1 MKSYCSSPWSVL
13 YAIVWK
19 RFLKTKI
26 QRFPLCLGWTSDR
39 YFLGSI
45 RCFKT
50 RPLLTFLT
58 VSSRPW
64 PHWPCFSHVDLLS
77 VSKMAP
83 GTLHLLV
90 SLRKM
95 LLFLK
100 TAWYPWTS
108 LCLHVTPSWRHHP
121 WPSVLKNSLLLQHS
135 LLFSS
140 KHISLFEIHFF
151 FFLFTSPP
159 PPNQHRGCLWA
170 EPLSVHPSLGIPG
183 MYLTASSKEGTQ

>member
-1 MKSYCSSPWSVL
+1 MKSCCSSPWSVL
-13 YAIVWK
+13 YAVVWK

-26 QRFPLCLGWTSDR
+26 QRFALCLGWISDH
-39 YFLGSI
+39 YFLESI

-64 PHWPCFSHVDLLS
+64 PPWPYFSHMDLLS

-100 TAWYPWTS
+100 SAWCPWIS
-108 LCLHVTPSWRHHP
+108 LCLHVTPTWRHHH
-121 WPSVLKNSLLLQHS
+121 WPSVLKKSLLLHHP

-151 FFLFTSPP
+151 FFLFTFPP
-159 PPNQHRGCLWA
+159 PPNQHRGCLRA
-170 EPLSVHPSLGIPG
+170 EPLSVHPSLSPNPWQPLIF
-183 MYLTASSKEGTQ
+183 LLFLV

>member
-1 MKSYCSSPWSVL
+1 MICALCSSLKEIFKDKNPEIPTVL
-13 YAIVWK
+13 RVDFW
-19 RFLKTKI
+19 
-26 QRFPLCLGWTSDR
+26 
-39 YFLGSI
+39 
-45 RCFKT
+45 
-50 RPLLTFLT
+50 PLLPRVYKMLQDQALAHLS

-64 PHWPCFSHVDLLS
+64 PHWPCFSHMDLLS

-83 GTLHLLV
+83 GTSHLLV

-100 TAWYPWTS
+100 TAWCPWIS
-108 LCLHVTPSWRHHP
+108 LCLHVTPTWRHHP
-121 WPSVLKNSLLLQHS
+121 WPSVLKNSLLLHHP

-159 PPNQHRGCLWA
+159 PPTQHRGCLWA
-170 EPLSVHPSLGIPG
+170 EPLFVHPSLGIPG